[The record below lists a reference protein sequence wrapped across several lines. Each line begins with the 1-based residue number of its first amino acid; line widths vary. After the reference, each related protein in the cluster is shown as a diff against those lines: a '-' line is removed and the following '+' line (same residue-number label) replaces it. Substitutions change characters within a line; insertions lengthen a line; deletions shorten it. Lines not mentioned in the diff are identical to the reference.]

1 MNELRDFIK
10 SRSIVNL
17 TIVALNILVFFIMEI
32 GGDTENVGYML
43 SHGACLF
50 PMCWKTVNIT
60 GCLPACSCTL
70 AFST

>member
-32 GGDTENVGYML
+32 GGDSKVHKIGRA
-43 SHGACLF
+43 H
-50 PMCWKTVNIT
+50 V
-60 GCLPACSCTL
+60 
-70 AFST
+70 

>member
-32 GGDTENVGYML
+32 GGDTQNVGYML
-43 SHGACLF
+43 SHGA
-50 PMCWKTVNIT
+50 
-60 GCLPACSCTL
+60 
-70 AFST
+70 

>member
-43 SHGACLF
+43 SHGACFVPYVLE
-50 PMCWKTVNIT
+50 N
-60 GCLPACSCTL
+60 GEY
-70 AFST
+70 